1 MRVAVLGAG
10 SVGLATAALLC
21 QRGHEPIIWSPSGRS
36 TRELARGTP
45 LVATGA
51 LSITSAPRVAAS
63 CAEAMANA
71 SVVLIAV
78 PGYGHRAVMD
88 AALPHLRS
96 TQSVIVSSHCSMS
109 ALYLSKGL
117 ASRGVAVPIV
127 AWGTTIVAGRR
138 KSGSEVAIL
147 TLRKQVDVA
156 TLPVAAA
163 GHGLEL
169 CRSLFGEFF
178 VPRDDLVS
186 ISLSNLNP
194 QNHLGQV
201 IGNFTRIERG
211 EAWENWQ
218 GYTDCVGR
226 LIEALDAERLAIAA
240 SLGYAVRNVREHFA
254 LSFHVPEGP
263 VSAMTRVI
271 AERDSSPGPASLET
285 RYVVEDVPFGIV
297 VTALLARIAGVAA
310 PLHEAGIAIVSAL
323 YGRDFRR
330 ENDLLPELGIERMSV
345 NELVRHARDGWKLP

>member
-10 SVGLATAALLC
+10 SIGLATAALLC
-21 QRGHEPIIWSPSGRS
+21 QRGHDPVLWSPSGRS
-36 TRELARGTP
+36 TEALARGAP

-51 LSITSAPRVAAS
+51 VAITCTPRIVSS
-63 CAEAMANA
+63 CAAALA
-71 SVVLIAV
+71 DAQAVLIAV
-78 PGYGHRAVMD
+78 PGYGHRAVID
-88 AALPHLRS
+88 AAAPHLRA
-96 TQSVIVSSHCSMS
+96 TQSVIISSHCSLS
-109 ALYLSKGL
+109 ALYLSKRLG
-117 ASRGVAVPIV
+117 ARGMALPIL

-138 KSGSEVAIL
+138 KSETEIAVL
-147 TLRKQVDVA
+147 TLRERVDVA
-156 TLPVAAA
+156 TLPVGA
-163 GHGLEL
+163 GEHGLAL
-169 CRSLFGEFF
+169 CRALFGERF

-211 EAWENWQ
+211 ESWENWR

-240 SLGYAVRNVREHFA
+240 AFGYAVRTVREHFH
-254 LSFHVPEGP
+254 LSFHVPSGP
-263 VSAMTRVI
+263 VSAMTRII
-271 AERDSSPGPASLET
+271 AERDASPGPASLET

-310 PLHEAGIAIVSAL
+310 PLHEAGISIISAL
-323 YGRDFRR
+323 YGRDFSR
-330 ENDLLPELGIERMSV
+330 ENDLLPELGIERLSAS
-345 NELVRHARDGWKLP
+345 ELVRLARDGWPS